1 MMFNEVNHHNQPRDY
16 PMKQKNYATI
26 TDMIDR
32 KEQLQSELE
41 RAEKSTWRLPD
52 QKRGLELALREEK
65 ASIPGLQADADKG
78 YQGSKKEL
86 NNRLDKVKAIEAD
99 LNRVNNEWAELNA
112 QIADLKK
119 QLTACDTQASLA
131 NVLEHQNAITAT
143 QGKLVNFQQLIA
155 EQQHVITEAGNQEDT
170 ITPLIGQR
178 EELLADIAL
187 GEDKTADLEQLDNVI
202 KAMQEERDGKQV
214 LNKNTIAHAQQTISG
229 LSRRLA
235 VTQNKLNRL
244 NDLTPKLLD
253 LFVMTKTEQAAN
265 DFTAL
270 ADQLI
275 QKMNELIALDALVLE
290 IGNRKDS
297 GLFPD
302 QASLLRIP
310 CINGVKPLDHLN
322 GSPGVYVNIFR
333 GLFPFVETLNQI
345 KQGMINQGVNI

>member
-1 MMFNEVNHHNQPRDY
+1 
-16 PMKQKNYATI
+16 MKKTDYATI
-26 TDMIDR
+26 TATIER
-32 KEQLQSELE
+32 KTQLQSELE

-52 QKRGLELALREEK
+52 QKRALESALREERT
-65 ASIPGLQADADKG
+65 AIPGLQSAVDNG
-78 YQGSKKEL
+78 HQGRQKEL
-86 NNRLDKVKAIEAD
+86 NNRRDKVKAIEAD

-119 QLTACDTQASLA
+119 QITACDSQASLA

-143 QGKLVNFQQLIA
+143 QSELVNFQQLIA
-155 EQQHVITEAGNQEDT
+155 EQQHVITEAGNHEDT

-187 GEDKTADLEQLDNVI
+187 GEDKAADLEQLDKAI
-202 KAMQEERDGKQV
+202 KVMQEERDGKQA
-214 LNKNTIAHAQQTISG
+214 LNDKTIAHAQQTISG

-235 VTQNKLNRL
+235 STQDNLNRL
-244 NDLTPKLLD
+244 NKLTPKLLD

-310 CINGVKPLDHLN
+310 CTNGVKPLEHLN

-333 GLFPFVETLNQI
+333 NLFPFIETLSQI
-345 KQGMINQGVNI
+345 KQGMNNQGVNI